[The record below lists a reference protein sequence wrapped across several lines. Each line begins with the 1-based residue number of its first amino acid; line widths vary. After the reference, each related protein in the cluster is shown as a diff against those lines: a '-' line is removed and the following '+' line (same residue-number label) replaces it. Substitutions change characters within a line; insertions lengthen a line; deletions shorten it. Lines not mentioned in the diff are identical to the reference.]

1 MDLISRRSLL
11 LSAAPVVAAATRL
24 VRAQAPQQQ
33 PTFSSETRVVNVL
46 ATVRTKKGEIVK
58 NLTKDDFTLAEDGHP
73 QVIKYFSQE
82 TDLPLTLGL
91 LVDTSGSQRRVL
103 GEEVSAT
110 RSFLDTVLREDRD
123 QGFLIHFDAEAELLQ
138 DLTSSRQLLQRALND
153 VGSPQ
158 LQRNRQGGG
167 GSGGGYPGGGGGYP
181 GGGGGGRRGG
191 GGTVLYDSVLLAS
204 DELMARQKGRK
215 ALIVLTD
222 GVDNGSKVTLNRAIE
237 AAQRSDTMVYG
248 LLFEDKDAYNQASP
262 RMGGGRHGGMG
273 GGRPQQAQH
282 ADGKK
287 VLQQLARET
296 GGGYFEVSK
305 KTSLEQIYA
314 QVQEELRNQYSLGYT
329 PEGGSGS
336 GYRRI
341 QLTTKKDLVVQARD
355 GYFADK

>member
-1 MDLISRRSLL
+1 MPPISRRSLL
-11 LSAAPVVAAATRL
+11 LSAGPVLAAATQV
-24 VRAQAPQQQ
+24 VRAQQQP

-58 NLTKDDFTLAEDGHP
+58 NLTKDDFTLAEDGRP
-73 QVIKYFSQE
+73 QTIKYFAQE

-103 GEEVSAT
+103 GQEISAT
-110 RSFLDTVLREDRD
+110 HTFLDTVLREDRD
-123 QGFLIHFDAEAELLQ
+123 QGFLIHFDFEAELLQ
-138 DLTSSRQLLQRALND
+138 DLTSSRQLLQRALEN

-158 LQRNRQGGG
+158 LQRSSQG
-167 GSGGGYPGGGGGYP
+167 GGGGGYP
-181 GGGGGGRRGG
+181 SGGGGYPGGGGGRRGG

-215 ALIVLTD
+215 ALILLTD
-222 GVDNGSKVTLNRAIE
+222 GVDNGSKVTINRAIE
-237 AAQRSDTMVYG
+237 AAQRADTMIYG
-248 LLFEDKDAYNQASP
+248 LLFEDKDAYNQPMP
-262 RMGGGRHGGMG
+262 RMGGGGRHGGGMG

-287 VLQQLARET
+287 VLQQMAHET

-305 KTSLEQIYA
+305 KASLEQIYA
-314 QVQEELRNQYSLGYT
+314 QVQEELRNQYNLGYT
-329 PEGGSGS
+329 SEGNSGS

-341 QLTTKKDLVVQARD
+341 QLTTKKDLVVQSRD